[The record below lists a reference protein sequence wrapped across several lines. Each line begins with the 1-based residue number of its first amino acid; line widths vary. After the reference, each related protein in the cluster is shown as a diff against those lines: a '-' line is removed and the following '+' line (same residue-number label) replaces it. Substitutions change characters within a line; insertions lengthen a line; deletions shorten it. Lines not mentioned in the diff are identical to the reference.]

1 MFKTRDVRP
10 GSWKYPRNAST
21 LGELMR
27 KKVVL
32 LVVCHRCK
40 HEGRLYPA
48 DYIERFG
55 EKCPA
60 IHLRRYLRCKLCRCS
75 SANVHE
81 ATR

>member
-1 MFKTRDVRP
+1 MFKTRDIQS
-10 GSWKYPRNAST
+10 GSWKYPRNAKT
-21 LGELMR
+21 LGDLMR
-27 KKVVL
+27 GRIVL
-32 LVVCHRCK
+32 LVVCHRCR

-60 IHLRRYLRCKLCRCS
+60 VHLRRFLRCSACRYT
-75 SANVHE
+75 SANIHE